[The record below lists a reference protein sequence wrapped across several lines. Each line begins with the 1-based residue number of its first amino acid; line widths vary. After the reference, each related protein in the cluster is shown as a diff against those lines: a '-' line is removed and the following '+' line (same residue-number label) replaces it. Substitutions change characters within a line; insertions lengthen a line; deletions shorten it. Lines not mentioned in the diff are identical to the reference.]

1 MSVAP
6 PALDD
11 SIQAQARQI
20 FAHLKARLR
29 DLQRRQREI
38 ERQTAAME
46 TRRAEL
52 ARAAEATADPIADT
66 KSDKA
71 GRGGER
77 VASERTQHERAG
89 CVGTSHETLR
99 RAAGD
104 AWRESPANAIDV
116 ASFTGAASG
125 FSAVAE
131 NGIPERSRASRL
143 AQPRPRRPHASS
155 GPDFVPVAEP
165 ESAGSKDSREREAEL
180 RRREE
185 ELATIG
191 QRLRDREASLD
202 REREALQQLKSEVAD
217 RHQET
222 LEMRLACEQL
232 WSQLASRME
241 APLLVE
247 SLAKLRR
254 RLADQYHN
262 AAVEMA
268 QRRDEAR
275 EWVARLDE
283 RQRDLRR
290 QRDEIQT
297 WIFRRHEELE
307 VERLKLLRR
316 EQELD
321 ARERAQQSQQ
331 AEMQRQLAEYQRQIR
346 QLTAQLRCKS
356 ELDRLAR

>member
-1 MSVAP
+1 MD
-6 PALDD
+6 LD
-11 SIQAQARQI
+11 S
-20 FAHLKARLR
+20 FA
-29 DLQRRQREI
+29 
-38 ERQTAAME
+38 
-46 TRRAEL
+46 
-52 ARAAEATADPIADT
+52 
-66 KSDKA
+66 
-71 GRGGER
+71 GG
-77 VASERTQHERAG
+77 
-89 CVGTSHETLR
+89 
-99 RAAGD
+99 
-104 AWRESPANAIDV
+104 
-116 ASFTGAASG
+116 ASG

-143 AQPRPRRPHASS
+143 TQPRPRRPHASS

-165 ESAGSKDSREREAEL
+165 ESAGSTDSREREAEM